1 VLGFRARA
9 GHCACAGLILLLA
22 GPAAA
27 TAQSP
32 DPFGGDQSSPTADF
46 MFGRPRATLGVR
58 GSFVMQRGG
67 SDLFDFIQ
75 DQLTLDGGSLNG
87 PAFAAD
93 VGIALNDRIDI
104 VIGTEFGIG
113 RADSEYRDFVD
124 NNLLPIQQ
132 TTELRQN
139 SLIGSMRFALTPRGR
154 GVSRLAWIPSSIVP
168 FAGAGGGVMWYTFKQ
183 TGDFVDFTDLGV
195 FTDVFNSSGVTP
207 EFHVFGGVDLQVYKR
222 LYLTTEARYVWA
234 SAELDSDFI
243 DFDPIDLAGFRF
255 SAGINLLF

>member
-1 VLGFRARA
+1 
-9 GHCACAGLILLLA
+9 
-22 GPAAA
+22 
-27 TAQSP
+27 
-32 DPFGGDQSSPTADF
+32 

-75 DQLTLDGGSLNG
+75 EQLTLDGGSLNG
-87 PAFAAD
+87 PAFATD
-93 VGIALNDRIDI
+93 VGIAVNDRMDI
-104 VIGTEFGIG
+104 VAGFEFGRS
-113 RADSEYRDFVD
+113 RAESEYRDFVD

-132 TTELRQN
+132 TTELQQT
-139 SLIGSMRFALTPRGR
+139 SLTGGVRFALTPRGR

-168 FAGAGGGVMWYTFKQ
+168 FAGAGGGVMWYSFKQ
-183 TGDFVDFTDLGV
+183 IGDFVDFTDLGV
-195 FTDVFNSSGVTP
+195 FSDVFRSSGAAPT
-207 EFHVFGGVDLQVYKR
+207 FHVFGGVDLQMYKR
-222 LYLTTEARYVWA
+222 LFLTTEGRYVWA

>member
-9 GHCACAGLILLLA
+9 GRCACAGLILLLA

-27 TAQSP
+27 AQAP
-32 DPFGGDQSSPTADF
+32 EPTGGDQSSPTADF

-58 GSFVMQRGG
+58 GSFVMLRGG

-75 DQLTLDGGSLNG
+75 DQLTIDGGALNG

-93 VGIALNDRIDI
+93 VGIALNDRMDV
-104 VIGTEFGIG
+104 VIGTEFTRGS
-113 RADSEYRDFVD
+113 ADSEYRDYVD

-139 SLIGSMRFALTPRGR
+139 SLTGAVRFALTPRGR
-154 GVSRLAWIPSSIVP
+154 GVGRLAWIPSSIVP
-168 FAGAGGGVMWYTFKQ
+168 FAGAGGGLVWYTFKQ
-183 TGDFVDFTDLGV
+183 TGDFVDFNDLGV
-195 FTDVFNSSGVTP
+195 FTDVFNSSGVAP
-207 EFHVFGGVDLQVYKR
+207 EFHVFGGLDLQVYKR
-222 LYLTTEARYVWA
+222 LYLTTEGRYVWA